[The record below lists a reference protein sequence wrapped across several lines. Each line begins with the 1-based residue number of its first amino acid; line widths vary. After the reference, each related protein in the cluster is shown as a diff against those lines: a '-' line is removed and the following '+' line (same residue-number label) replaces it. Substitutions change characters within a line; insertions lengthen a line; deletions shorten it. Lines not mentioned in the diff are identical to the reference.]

1 MPYPGCRCAAEN
13 RNAREPKPMPALLPA
28 DMVDGHH
35 HHQIGETSDFALTAV
50 KAVMAM
56 RGKFDS
62 RDLRGSARVNCA

>member
-1 MPYPGCRCAAEN
+1 
-13 RNAREPKPMPALLPA
+13 MPALLPA
-28 DMVDGHH
+28 DMVDGH